1 MSLKIEDFEPV
12 SNGDLR
18 DLWRICRDPALRRLI
33 LEVVRYRRVIDRA
46 HAEALEIHY
55 GLGANNQG
63 KIVGAA
69 KSLLARLQDEHV
81 RLGSQGG
88 IMIKLPTDSQYAG
101 KRW

>member
-33 LEVVRYRRVIDRA
+33 LEVVRYRRVIDKA
-46 HAEALEIHY
+46 HAEALQIHY

-88 IMIKLPTDSQYAG
+88 IMIKLPADGQYAG

>member
-63 KIVGAA
+63 EIVGAA

-81 RLGSQGG
+81 RLGSHGG
-88 IMIKLPTDSQYAG
+88 IMIKLPTDGQYAG

>member
-33 LEVVRYRRVIDRA
+33 LEVVRYRRVIDRV

-63 KIVGAA
+63 KIVGAG

-88 IMIKLPTDSQYAG
+88 IMIKLPTDGQYAG

>member
-63 KIVGAA
+63 KIVDAA
-69 KSLLARLQDEHV
+69 KSLLARLPGEHV

-88 IMIKLPTDSQYAG
+88 IMIKLPTDSRYAG

>member
-1 MSLKIEDFEPV
+1 MSLKVEDFEPV

>member
-1 MSLKIEDFEPV
+1 MSLKVDDFEPV

-69 KSLLARLQDEHV
+69 KSLLAR
-81 RLGSQGG
+81 
-88 IMIKLPTDSQYAG
+88 PTGRARPTRIARRHHDQIADGQSI
-101 KRW
+101 